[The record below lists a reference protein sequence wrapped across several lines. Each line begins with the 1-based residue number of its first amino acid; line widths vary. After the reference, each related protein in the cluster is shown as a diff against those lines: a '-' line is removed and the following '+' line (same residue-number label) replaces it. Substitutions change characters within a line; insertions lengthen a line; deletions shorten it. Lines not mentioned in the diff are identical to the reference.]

1 MPLLDPAA
9 MARSLDNDYG
19 TTRGPNAAASHQLVL
34 FFGDPQSAGV
44 ELTEAGRATILP
56 ADWLA
61 SDVDGRKAT
70 AALVQMPDAA
80 AAYLATHF
88 ALYGADGFWWDCA
101 ELSEPLDVTETGPG
115 PQVLVELFYDD
126 STQEG

>member
-19 TTRGPNAAASHQLVL
+19 TTRGPNAAASHELVL
-34 FFGDPQSAGV
+34 FFGDPQSDGV
-44 ELTEAGRATILP
+44 EITEAGRATILP
-56 ADWLA
+56 ADWAA
-61 SDVDGRKAT
+61 STADGIKAT
-70 AALVQMPDAA
+70 VDLVQMPDATGD
-80 AAYLATHF
+80 YLATHF
-88 ALYGADGFWWDCA
+88 ALYGADGFWWDSA
-101 ELSEPLDVTETGPG
+101 ELAEPLDVTETGPG